1 VNFVPDPRR
10 KLYIETSGVCN
21 LACRFCAYS
30 KKQDGKVIMPIAT
43 FRQVVD
49 QATVIG
55 FHEFGLTPL
64 TGEPFMDPG
73 FMTKLGTLDERPDV
87 SGYHFYTNFIVP
99 DRADIA
105 SLATLTR
112 LQYVH
117 ISLYGHDPGS
127 FQAVTRRSHSAYL
140 RLVRNLETLHEVLR
154 ATAPHPWIRM
164 SWRTTPEFDP
174 DRAPVSRLHE
184 IVQAIQQEF
193 SVDVP
198 VTRAYNNW
206 GGVITTDD
214 VEDLGMVLGPAPVKD
229 GPCALIFYRVIVLA
243 DGRVNACACRDVNG
257 TLVIGNVHEA
267 PLAWILSTRN
277 ERYAQ
282 VIGEQMANRFRPVC
296 RTCDFYQSVAVR
308 NVVLESSGFTPDYRS
323 LAEALRQLGMP
334 PLTIRGTPDSRT
346 AAHPAAMTGTGSRRS
361 DE

>member
-1 VNFVPDPRR
+1 MNFVPDPRR

-30 KKQDGKVIMPIAT
+30 KKKDGKVVMPIAT
-43 FRQVVD
+43 FQDVVD
-49 QATVIG
+49 QATAMG

-73 FMTKLGTLDERPDV
+73 FIAKLRMLEERSDV

-99 DRADIA
+99 DRVDIA
-105 SLATLTR
+105 SLATLAR

-117 ISLYGHDPGS
+117 ISLYGHDLET
-127 FQAVTRRSHSAYL
+127 FQAVTQRSRSAYD

-154 ATAPHPWIRM
+154 TTEPRPWIRM
-164 SWRTTPEFDP
+164 SWRTTPEFEANA
-174 DRAPVSRLHE
+174 APVSRLHE
-184 IVQAIQQEF
+184 IVKAIQQDF

-198 VTRAYNNW
+198 VTTAYNNW
-206 GGVITTDD
+206 GGVITREDI
-214 VEDLGMVLGPAPVKD
+214 EDLGMVLGPAPVKD

-267 PLAWILSTRN
+267 PLAWILSMGN

-296 RTCDFYQSVAVR
+296 RSCDFYQSIAVR

-323 LAEALRQLGMP
+323 LAEALRQLGR
-334 PLTIRGTPDSRT
+334 L
-346 AAHPAAMTGTGSRRS
+346 PATVYESKH
-361 DE
+361 